1 MSRQQVLPALDC
13 HAHIAPD
20 VSSQQMATLGHA
32 HVFAMTRSL
41 AEAEAVMHRRDPM
54 LTWGVGVH
62 PGVTD
67 SRAAYDPDRFRA
79 LLPNFALVGEVGL
92 DRRAAGEDQVR
103 IFTDILDACRNRPV
117 LISILIS
124 IHSTGRTAQ
133 VVDLIER
140 YRHPGIMLHWFL
152 GTDELRSRALASGAY
167 FSVNEAM
174 ADAMFQ
180 DLPIERLLPE
190 TDFPARQVKAL
201 LPGAVASLEQ
211 RLALLFGMSTIAVRY
226 QLWANLKT
234 IAIASGAIDTLPDRL
249 ADRLL
254 AV

>member
-1 MSRQQVLPALDC
+1 MSHQQVLPALDC

-20 VSSQQMATLGHA
+20 VSPQQMATLGDA

-41 AEAEAVMHRRDPM
+41 AEAEAVVHRCDPM

-67 SRAAYDPDRFRA
+67 ARAAYDPDRFRA
-79 LLPNFALVGEVGL
+79 LLPSFALVGEVGL
-92 DRRAAGEDQVR
+92 DRRAGGEDQVR
-103 IFTDILDACRNRPV
+103 IFKDILDACRNRPV
-117 LISILIS
+117 LISV
-124 IHSTGRTAQ
+124 HSTGRTAE

-140 YRHPGIMLHWFL
+140 YQHSGVILHWFL
-152 GTDELRSRALASGAY
+152 GSDELRSRALASGAY
-167 FSVNEAM
+167 FSVNAAM
-174 ADAMFQ
+174 TDTILQ
-180 DLPIERLLPE
+180 DLPIDRLLPE
-190 TDFPARQVKAL
+190 TDFPARQVSARF
-201 LPGAVASLEQ
+201 PGAVTVLEQ
-211 RLALLFGMSTIAVRY
+211 RLARIWGISTIEVRY

-234 IAIASGAIDTLPDRL
+234 IAIASGAIDALHDGL